1 MQRVSMSYI
10 FGRFQLDAAERRLL
24 RDGQP
29 VPLTP
34 KAFDTLLALVQHAGH
49 AMSKDE
55 LMRAVW
61 PDGFVEE
68 TNLAFNISTLRKA
81 LGDGQTGE
89 RYIETVPKLG
99 YRFVMPVQ
107 VVENSPAPINPKRTN
122 LPAQLTRFIGR
133 EREMA
138 EVNALV
144 QNKRLVTL
152 TGSGG
157 VGKTRLALEAG
168 AQVVALFPDGVWLA
182 EFAPL
187 SDEAL
192 VAATMAGVFG
202 LQEQPGRSLLNMLVA
217 FIGEKHM
224 LAIFDN
230 CEHMV
235 AACADLADA
244 LLQAC
249 PNLHILATSREALR
263 VAGEAVWRVPS
274 LELPDSTGALSL
286 EHIREF
292 DAVQLFLEHAALVQ
306 AGFTLTPGNLEL
318 VIGICRRLDGIPLA
332 IEMAAAQLD
341 ALDLS
346 EIASGLDAAL
356 RFVVAWQSHSGAAP
370 SDAARHTGL
379 ELQPVDGTGARL
391 TCAIIRL
398 SRRFHSGCCTSS
410 VQCRASYAFATGAQ
424 ITCADRRR

>member
-152 TGSGG
+152 TGS
-157 VGKTRLALEAG
+157 AG
-168 AQVVALFPDGVWLA
+168 WAKRG
-182 EFAPL
+182 
-187 SDEAL
+187 
-192 VAATMAGVFG
+192 
-202 LQEQPGRSLLNMLVA
+202 
-217 FIGEKHM
+217 
-224 LAIFDN
+224 
-230 CEHMV
+230 
-235 AACADLADA
+235 
-244 LLQAC
+244 
-249 PNLHILATSREALR
+249 
-263 VAGEAVWRVPS
+263 WRWKP
-274 LELPDSTGALSL
+274 
-286 EHIREF
+286 
-292 DAVQLFLEHAALVQ
+292 
-306 AGFTLTPGNLEL
+306 
-318 VIGICRRLDGIPLA
+318 
-332 IEMAAAQLD
+332 
-341 ALDLS
+341 
-346 EIASGLDAAL
+346 
-356 RFVVAWQSHSGAAP
+356 
-370 SDAARHTGL
+370 ARK
-379 ELQPVDGTGARL
+379 
-391 TCAIIRL
+391 
-398 SRRFHSGCCTSS
+398 
-410 VQCRASYAFATGAQ
+410 
-424 ITCADRRR
+424 